1 MMLKRL
7 MSIGVAAVILGGV
20 VWAVNMRANEARSA
34 EKSAPKPNL
43 STTGSRLQ
51 ASATQI
57 TDASQDP
64 LSAATIILSG
74 TGAPDASIELRQGP
88 RLASQS
94 VINNDGSFELP
105 LTVTRS
111 AQSIAHGNIDSY
123 DIVSPK
129 AGDSTLINNN
139 ALIIARAPNAQVIAA
154 LLCAPG
160 GATQI
165 LRSPFSDGLPETD
178 GLIFISGDYDNAGGV
193 IFSGRSSQAGRI
205 RIMANRSIIGETG
218 LADDGSW
225 VLIAGST
232 LPVGLYRLTVQR
244 IDTSGGVNAQMVLP
258 FERKAPMPIANDE
271 TDAAMTPKA
280 IRAQFSDDHWHIS
293 RALHGGGTQ
302 HTVIYSALALV
313 P

>member
-7 MSIGVAAVILGGV
+7 MSIGIAAVIVGGV
-20 VWAVNMRANEARSA
+20 VWAVNMRTGEARDVG
-34 EKSAPKPNL
+34 KSATKPNL
-43 STTGSRLQ
+43 STTESRLETP
-51 ASATQI
+51 ATQI
-57 TDASQDP
+57 TGASQET
-64 LSAATIILSG
+64 LSAATLILSG
-74 TGAPDASIELRQGP
+74 TGVPDATVELRQGP
-88 RLASQS
+88 RLASSS
-94 VINNDGSFELP
+94 VINDDGFFELP

-129 AGDSTLINNN
+129 AGDSTLINDN
-139 ALIIARAPNAQVIAA
+139 ALIIARAPNAQPIAA

-165 LRSPFSDGLPETD
+165 LRSPFSNGLPETD

-244 IDTSGGVNAQMVLP
+244 IDASGVVNAQMVLP
-258 FERKAPMPIANDE
+258 FERKAPLPIANDE
-271 TDAAMTPKA
+271 TGAALAPKS
-280 IRAQFSDDHWHIS
+280 ISAQFANDHWYIS
-293 RALHGGGTQ
+293 RTLHGGGTQ